1 MAHEGR
7 VFQWIYQ
14 TVPAETSPPTRA
26 APADSEASVIGPT
39 AGGRRQLLSSK
50 DVHICVSNSK
60 AVKIVFVPAQVSSYL
75 REFGQRSA
83 LLCYR

>member
-1 MAHEGR
+1 MDISDCSCRDLPAHQG
-7 VFQWIYQ
+7 
-14 TVPAETSPPTRA
+14 A
-26 APADSEASVIGPT
+26 APADSKASVIGPT